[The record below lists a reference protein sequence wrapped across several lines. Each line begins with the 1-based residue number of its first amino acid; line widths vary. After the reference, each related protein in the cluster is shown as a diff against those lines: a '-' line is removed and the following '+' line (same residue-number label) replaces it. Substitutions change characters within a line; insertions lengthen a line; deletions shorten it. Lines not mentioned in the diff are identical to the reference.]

1 MYNQHSFNEIEEII
15 RIIPSFLEPSTM
27 SLLKYTDTHR
37 IILWYNPYCE
47 HCQRFKFK
55 YLGLAQEVHQLVTN
69 VGGGCSTSSSSIIEF
84 HAISCSAHHCLCDA
98 YDIIGFPIIW
108 VYRKNSTDF
117 QILEDY
123 TVTAMTNLLK
133 ISPNLSNNDDGIKKT
148 NQPKDSN
155 KMPKDEHDIALE
167 SISSSSSNFSEDF
180 EEDTENEVIDILGA
194 SNDIHKRTRN
204 DVFHDTAMSFMHF
217 INLYD
222 NEVEKEGT
230 LLEYYDLLYWSLP
243 PSWKIYTIV
252 NEIRQSM
259 KESKVQQSS
268 TGKSA
273 PPIETISLMQNAV
286 QSHKSFV
293 LDGRFQKKY

>member
-1 MYNQHSFNEIEEII
+1 MVPPTLSILLLLFLTLITINPIHLVGARKPDKSRKKFLFLTNTDEEESNEDDFYNVFYGHYYQDQNGDDGDYDDALDEEKDEEESERTLVVKEYDPNIIQSLTDDVYNQHSFNEIEEII

-167 SISSSSSNFSEDF
+167 SISSSSSNFSENF
-180 EEDTENEVIDILGA
+180 
-194 SNDIHKRTRN
+194 
-204 DVFHDTAMSFMHF
+204 
-217 INLYD
+217 
-222 NEVEKEGT
+222 
-230 LLEYYDLLYWSLP
+230 
-243 PSWKIYTIV
+243 
-252 NEIRQSM
+252 
-259 KESKVQQSS
+259 
-268 TGKSA
+268 
-273 PPIETISLMQNAV
+273 
-286 QSHKSFV
+286 
-293 LDGRFQKKY
+293 